1 MEDDDAFDD
10 FLSDD
15 TLSEISF
22 SGSEPDNSPQ
32 SVNIDISN
40 GSPFNN
46 DDFIVLHYN
55 INSITAEGRLEEL
68 AIVTSTL
75 KVGVLICTESKLSQ
89 IIPNNIIKIPGYH
102 EPVRHDRTRHGGGCL
117 MYISERLTFKHKID
131 FQSLKYEHIWVD
143 IRVNEKL
150 YAINAFYRPPNES
163 AENHSEFLEEADQIL
178 SNLSKYNAETKLI
191 ASDLNF
197 GNTYCKSP
205 ILPPKPLDSSAPDL
219 FASHGF
225 TQLID
230 IPTRITENSTSLIS
244 LIFVSNTD
252 SVQRHGTLPRIA
264 DHDGVVVSFHCARN
278 KSKVLTKTIFDYKNM
293 DEKGLLNFIKNYN
306 FESTVFTKPVIE
318 QASAFTNVLSEAIS
332 NFIPLKKVVIRECDQ
347 PWVNSY
353 TRLLLRRKNRNYQFY
368 KRINNQYVSA
378 LNCPNTNP
386 DIFTRLTEKKTKAF
400 QKCKNSDK
408 ESFNANRRAK
418 QAFYDTVNST
428 MKNHEISAKKKFN
441 ILTKLMKNQKNSLI
455 PPLIENNDVIND
467 SQTKSNLFN
476 DLFVSKAKVS
486 GNNDPV
492 PELPARDDILS
503 SFSHLNTSPLEVA
516 KIIRN
521 LKKSNSSHCGV
532 PGKFLSL
539 IATPVSFPLYRLYN
553 NLFRIGHFPDIFKI
567 AQVTALYKRA
577 GLKSSK
583 LQYRPISLLPT
594 LSKVMESIIHAR
606 LLEHFNKNNIISE
619 RQAAYLKGD
628 STIQQ
633 LLFIVHFI
641 KTSWTKGKITQGVFL
656 DVSAAFDK
664 CWHSGLLAKLEQV
677 KVEESSLDLFK
688 SYLSNRKQFVVVDG
702 SKSNIKDVEAGVPQG
717 SRLGPLLW
725 ILFVNDIIDDLETE
739 VLLFADDTCLFAT
752 ADDPSETAEM
762 LNRDLEKIQQWAVKW
777 KVSFNPSKSK
787 DMIFSKKNL
796 SNSPPVVFNNT
807 FVSRVHEHRHLG
819 VWLSSSLEWSK
830 QVREV
835 CLKANGKLAVLRSVR
850 FLNRSTLD
858 LLYKLTI
865 RSVIDYGLIV
875 YFHSLKVT
883 QVARLTQ
890 IQYRAAKLCTGALHF
905 TNQSKLE
912 DDLGWEKI
920 STRADF
926 LGLSLFQK
934 IHLRQTRPLI
944 LKCMPQL
951 NHNRKNRNT
960 NVYQNFPALGSD
972 FSGSFFPHFTK
983 CFNKLEPKVTAE
995 HDLVAFKENLKV
1007 KMKPRKIRH
1016 YGWGSKRGNTLW
1028 TQLRVGRSFLNAHG
1042 FAINLSDSDLCLC
1055 SRSESVSHFFTEC
1068 FLYAE
1073 ERRLLYDSMEQIL
1086 PKFKNYPIKTKLEIL
1101 LNGINLNSEET
1112 DSRNSKIIYAV
1123 QNFIL
1128 KTKRF

>member
-1 MEDDDAFDD
+1 MMEEDDAFDD
-10 FLSDD
+10 FLDD
-15 TLSEISF
+15 EALGDVSF
-22 SGSEPDNSPQ
+22 IESEPDNSPQ

-40 GSPFNN
+40 GSPFNE
-46 DDFIVLHYN
+46 DDFLVLHYN

-68 AIVTSTL
+68 SDVTSTL
-75 KVGVLICTESKLSQ
+75 KVDVLICTESKLSQ
-89 IIPNNIIKIPGYH
+89 IIPNNIITITGYH

-117 MYISERLTFKHKID
+117 MYISNRLTFKQKMD
-131 FQSLKYEHIWVD
+131 FQSMKYEHIWVD

-163 AENHSEFLEEADQIL
+163 AESHSEFLEEADQIL
-178 SNLSKYNAETKLI
+178 SNLSKYNAETKII

-197 GNTYCKSP
+197 GNSYCKSP

-230 IPTRITENSTSLIS
+230 IPTRVTENTTSLIS

-264 DHDGVVVSFHCARN
+264 DHDGVFVSFHCARN
-278 KSKVLTKTIFDYKNM
+278 KSKMLTKTVYDYKNI
-293 DEKGLLNFIKNYN
+293 DEEGLINFIKSYN
-306 FESTVFTKPVIE
+306 FDSVVFSKPVIE
-318 QASAFTNVLSEAIS
+318 QAEAFTNILSDAIS
-332 NFIPLKKVVIRECDQ
+332 NFVPTKKVVVRESDQ

-353 TRLLLRRKNRNYQFY
+353 TRLLLRKKNRNYQFY
-368 KRINNQYVSA
+368 KRINNQYLSA

-386 DIFTRLTEKKTKAF
+386 EILTRLSEKKNKSH
-400 QKCKNSDK
+400 QKSKNSNR
-408 ESFNANRRAK
+408 ESFEANRRAK
-418 QAFYDTVNST
+418 QAFFNTVNST
-428 MKNHEISAKKKFN
+428 MKNHEISAKKKFS
-441 ILTKLMKNQKNSLI
+441 ILAKLMKNQKNSSI
-455 PPLIENNDVIND
+455 PPLLENNEVIND
-467 SQTKSNLFN
+467 SQVKSNLFN
-476 DLFVSKAKVS
+476 DLFVSKAQVP
-486 GNNDPV
+486 GNLDPV
-492 PELPARDDILS
+492 PELPVRNDIS
-503 SFSHLNTSPLEVA
+503 SHFRHMNTSPIEVA

-539 IATPVSFPLYRLYN
+539 IATPVSFPLYRLFN
-553 NLFRIGHFPDIFKI
+553 NLFKIGHFPDIFKI

-594 LSKVMESIIHAR
+594 LSKVMESIIHER

-641 KTSWTKGKITQGVFL
+641 RTSWTKGKMTQGIFL

-677 KVEESSLDLFK
+677 KVEESCLDLFK

-702 SKSNIKDVEAGVPQG
+702 SKSDIKDVQAGVPQG

-725 ILFVNDIIDDLETE
+725 ILFVNDIIEDLETE

-762 LNRDLEKIQQWAVKW
+762 LNRDLEKIHQWAGKW

-787 DMIFSKKNL
+787 DVIFSKKNL
-796 SNSPPVVFNNT
+796 ANSPPIIFNNT
-807 FVSRVHEHRHLG
+807 LVSRVHEHRHLG
-819 VWLSSSLEWSK
+819 VWLSSSLDWSK

-835 CLKANGKLAVLRSVR
+835 CLRANGKLAVLRSVR
-850 FLNRSTLD
+850 YLSRSTLD

-865 RSVIDYGLIV
+865 RSVIDYGLVV

-883 QVARLTQ
+883 ELARLNQ

-912 DDLGWEKI
+912 DDLGWETI

-934 IHLRQTRPLI
+934 IHLHQTRPLI
-944 LKCMPQL
+944 LKCMPQI
-951 NHNRKNRNT
+951 NCARQNRNT

-972 FSGSFFPHFTK
+972 FSKSFFPHFTK
-983 CFNKLEPKVTAE
+983 CFNKLEPKITAE
-995 HDLVAFKENLKV
+995 HDLVAFKENLKE
-1007 KMKPRKIRH
+1007 KMKPKKIMV
-1016 YGWGSKRGNTLW
+1016 GALNMG
-1028 TQLRVGRSFLNAHG
+1028 TQCGP
-1042 FAINLSDSDLCLC
+1042 NL
-1055 SRSESVSHFFTEC
+1055 ESAGPF
-1068 FLYAE
+1068 
-1073 ERRLLYDSMEQIL
+1073 
-1086 PKFKNYPIKTKLEIL
+1086 
-1101 LNGINLNSEET
+1101 
-1112 DSRNSKIIYAV
+1112 
-1123 QNFIL
+1123 
-1128 KTKRF
+1128 